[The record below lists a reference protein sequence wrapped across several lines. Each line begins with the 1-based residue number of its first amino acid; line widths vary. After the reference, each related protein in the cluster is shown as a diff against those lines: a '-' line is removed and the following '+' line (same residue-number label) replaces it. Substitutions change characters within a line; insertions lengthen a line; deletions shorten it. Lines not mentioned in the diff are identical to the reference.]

1 MSLSIIFFNIYFMKH
16 ILCKKLF
23 ENKVEIS
30 KKDDYLLF
38 KLNNS
43 FAKVYFNN
51 DLISEDLPLWAT
63 KEAYLSFI
71 DNKGEKGNGKIII
84 NEIITKLKNLGADI
98 LTLRVDNG
106 IGFLGK
112 SYNKLY
118 DYYKSLGFKSFS
130 ENEYD
135 GAMYMDLR

>member
-1 MSLSIIFFNIYFMKH
+1 MKY
-16 ILCKKLF
+16 ILYKNLF
-23 ENKVEIS
+23 ESKVEIS
-30 KKDDYLLF
+30 KKDDYLIF

-43 FAKVYFNN
+43 FCKVYFNN
-51 DLISEDLPLWAT
+51 DLISENLPTWAT
-63 KEAYLSFI
+63 KEAYLVFI

-84 NEIITKLKNLGADI
+84 NEIITKLKNIGADI

-118 DYYKSLGFKSFS
+118 EYYKSLGFKSFS